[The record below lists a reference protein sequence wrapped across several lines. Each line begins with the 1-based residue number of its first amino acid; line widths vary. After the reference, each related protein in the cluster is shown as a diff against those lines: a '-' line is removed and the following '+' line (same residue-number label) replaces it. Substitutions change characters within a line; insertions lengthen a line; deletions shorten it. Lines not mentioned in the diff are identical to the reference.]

1 VQRAYRLR
9 KGPEFDSVYAKGT
22 VVGGPLLVLRHLP
35 NDLGHP
41 RWGFAVGK
49 RLAKQAVKRNRTR
62 RKLREVARL
71 LAIDASA
78 DFVVTAR
85 KEAMVATA
93 HQLREAL
100 TRSLKRAGVPVHEA
114 GA

>member
-1 VQRAYRLR
+1 MQRECRLR

-22 VVGGPLLVLRHLP
+22 VVGGPLLVLRHAP
-35 NDLGHP
+35 NDVGHP

-49 RLAKQAVKRNRTR
+49 KLAKQAVRRNRTR

-71 LAIDASA
+71 LALGASA

-85 KEAMVATA
+85 KEAMSANA
-93 HQLREAL
+93 RQLRAAL
-100 TRSLKRAGVPVHEA
+100 IRALRRAGYEIGEPEV
-114 GA
+114 